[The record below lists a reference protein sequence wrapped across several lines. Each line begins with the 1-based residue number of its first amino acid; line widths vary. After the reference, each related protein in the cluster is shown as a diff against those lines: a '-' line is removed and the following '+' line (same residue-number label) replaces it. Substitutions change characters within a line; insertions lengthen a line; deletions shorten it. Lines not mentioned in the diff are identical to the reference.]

1 MHKVSGWSKGCVAAL
16 CGMLAVLPQAANAV
30 EVQFGTT
37 GKSDATSIVSYIG
50 MERKMFQAN
59 GLTLNW
65 IAAGSAARAVQQT
78 LAGSLEIAI
87 AATDQTVRAIAQGGA
102 IAIVAG
108 AVGAAPFRVLGQ
120 KGVNSWPD
128 LKGKIVSVGGPSD
141 QTLFFFRIMA
151 RKNGL
156 QDKDYDLVFGG
167 TTPARF
173 SQLAS
178 GAVGAAVLTNPN
190 DLMALDAGYSDL
202 GAAPD
207 YVPVWAQN
215 NVFVHRD
222 WAKKNPQIVTA
233 FLKTYLQATDVF
245 YDRANRE
252 DVLAILMKYTSSDRS
267 VAERVYDFYQAKK
280 IIMPGAELSEAG
292 IGAVVDSLVAIK
304 ELPAAIPVSTL
315 IDTSYLAA
323 AKK

>member
-1 MHKVSGWSKGCVAAL
+1 MIPQRIGR
-16 CGMLAVLPQAANAV
+16 LAVLACAILACASAQAA

-50 MERKMFQAN
+50 MEKRLFEKN
-59 GLTLNW
+59 GLALNW

-78 LAGSLEIAI
+78 LAGSLDISI
-87 AATDQTVRAIAQGGA
+87 AATDQTVRAVAQGGA

-120 KGVNSWPD
+120 KGVNGWSD
-128 LKGKIVSVGGPSD
+128 LKGKTVSVGGPSD

-156 QDKDYDLVFGG
+156 KDGDYDLVYGG

-173 SQLAS
+173 TQLAS

-190 DLMALDAGYSDL
+190 DLMALDEGYKDL
-202 GAAPD
+202 GTAPD

-215 NVFVHRD
+215 NVFVNRD
-222 WAKKNPQIVTA
+222 WAKKNRASVVA
-233 FLKTYLQATDVF
+233 FLKTFLQATDMF

-252 DVLAILMKYTSSDRS
+252 DVLAILMKYTSTDRS
-267 VAERVYDFYQAKK
+267 VAERVYDFYQEKK

-292 IGAVVDSLVAIK
+292 IQAVVDSLVEIK
-304 ELPAAIPVSTL
+304 ELPKPIAVSDL
-315 IDTSYLAA
+315 IDASYLAEA
-323 AKK
+323 RKK

>member
-1 MHKVSGWSKGCVAAL
+1 MKTIAAWSRTGLVAM
-16 CGMLAVLPQAANAV
+16 CAAFSIGAARAA

-37 GKSDATSIVSYIG
+37 GKSDATSVVSYIG
-50 MERKMFQAN
+50 MEKKLFQAN

-78 LAGSLEIAI
+78 LAGSLDISI
-87 AATDQTVRAIAQGGA
+87 AATDQTVRAVAQGGA

-120 KGVNSWPD
+120 KGVNAWGD
-128 LKGKIVSVGGPSD
+128 LKGKVVSVGGPSD
-141 QTLFFFRIMA
+141 QTLFFFHIMA

-156 QDKDYDLVFGG
+156 RDSDYDLVFGG

-190 DLMALDAGYSDL
+190 DLMALDAGYTDL

-222 WAKKNPQIVTA
+222 WAKKNRPAVVA
-233 FLKTYLQATDVF
+233 FLKTFVQATDMF
-245 YDRANRE
+245 YDKANRE
-252 DVLAILMKYTSSDRS
+252 DVLAILMKYTSTDRS

-280 IIMPGAELSEAG
+280 IIMPKAELSEAG
-292 IGAVVDSLVAIK
+292 IQAVVDSLVEIK
-304 ELPAAIPVSTL
+304 ELASPVPMSQL
-315 IDTSYLAA
+315 IDASYLAEA
-323 AKK
+323 QK

>member
-1 MHKVSGWSKGCVAAL
+1 MNKVSGWSRKGMAAL
-16 CGMLAVLPQAANAV
+16 CGLVALMPLSATAV

-50 MERKMFQAN
+50 MERKMFEAN

-78 LAGSLEIAI
+78 LAGSLEISI

-120 KGVNSWPD
+120 KGVNGWPD
-128 LKGKIVSVGGPSD
+128 LKGKVISVGGPSD
-141 QTLFFFRIMA
+141 QTLFFFHIMA

-156 QDKDYDLVFGG
+156 KDNDYDLVFGG

-173 SQLAS
+173 QQLAS

-215 NVFVHRD
+215 NVFVNRD
-222 WAKKNPQIVTA
+222 WAKKNPATVTA
-233 FLKTYLQATDVF
+233 FLKTFVQATDIF
-245 YDRANRE
+245 YDKANRE
-252 DVLAILMKYTSSDRS
+252 DVLKILMKYTSSDRS
-267 VAERVYDFYQAKK
+267 VAERVYDFYQEKK

-292 IGAVVDSLVAIK
+292 IQAVVDSLVEIK
-304 ELPAAIPVSTL
+304 ELPAPIPVSQL
-315 IDTSYLAA
+315 IDKSYLAA
-323 AKK
+323 VKK

>member
-1 MHKVSGWSKGCVAAL
+1 MQASLSRRLGRIAFGAAL
-16 CGMLAVLPQAANAV
+16 ALGAIQARAA
-30 EVQFGTT
+30 EIQFGTT

-50 MERKMFQAN
+50 MEKKMFEAN
-59 GLTLNW
+59 GLKLNW

-78 LAGSLEIAI
+78 IAGSLDISI
-87 AATDQTVRAIAQGGA
+87 AATDQTVRAIAQGGS
-102 IAIVAG
+102 ITIVAG

-120 KGVNSWPD
+120 KGVNSWSD
-128 LKGKIVSVGGPSD
+128 LKGKLISVGGPSD

-156 QDKDYDLVFGG
+156 QDKNYDLVFGG

-173 SQLAS
+173 TQLVS

-190 DLMALDAGYSDL
+190 DLMALDAGYKDL

-222 WAKKNPQIVTA
+222 WAKKNRESVVA
-233 FLKTYLQATDVF
+233 FLKTFLSATDYF
-245 YDRANRE
+245 YDKANHG
-252 DVLAILMKYTSSDRS
+252 DVLAILMKYTNTDHSA
-267 VAERVYDFYQAKK
+267 AERIYDFYQANR
-280 IIMPGAELSEAG
+280 IIMPGAELSEPG
-292 IGAVVDSLVAIK
+292 ISAVVDSLVSLN
-304 ELPAAIPVSTL
+304 ELAKPIPVSEL
-315 IDTSYLAA
+315 IDTSYLAD
-323 AKK
+323 AKQ